1 MFIDA
6 HSHLDKY
13 DDSQIAGV
21 VESIEREKILTLG
34 VSVDVPSFLRTQD
47 IAARSNL
54 IVPGF
59 GIHPSEAPLHQ
70 HSLEDVK
77 RHLTSS
83 PYIGEIGLDHRFVT
97 DEKQYEPQREVFDR
111 FLGFAVEQDK
121 FVNIHCVGA
130 EYETVDMMRTHGIRR
145 AIIHWYSGPPGALR
159 QLMGEGYMFTI
170 SAEVI
175 HSDHIRGIAR
185 TIPIDQLLTE
195 TDNPGGPE
203 WVTGDRGQP
212 ELIADVVAELA
223 RVRRMHPEDLADT
236 VRSNMERFLKD
247 DVHMA
252 PWLEL
257 LTP

>member
-1 MFIDA
+1 VFIDA
-6 HSHLDKY
+6 HAHLDKY

-21 VESIEREKILTLG
+21 VESIDQERILTLS
-34 VSVDVPSFLRTQD
+34 VSVDVPSFLRTEE
-47 IAARSNL
+47 IADRSNL

-70 HSLEDVK
+70 HSLDEVE
-77 RHLTSS
+77 RHLTRS

-97 DEKQYEPQREVFDR
+97 DESQYEPQRDVFNR
-111 FLGFAVEQDK
+111 FLGFAKEQDK
-121 FVNIHCVGA
+121 FVNVHCIGA
-130 EYETVDMMRTHGIRR
+130 EYETVDMMRAHGIER

-170 SAEVI
+170 SAEVL

-185 TIPIDQLLTE
+185 TIPTDQLLTE

-223 RVRRMHPEDLADT
+223 RVRRMHPEDLAST
-236 VRSNMERFLKD
+236 VRSNMERFLKG

-252 PWLEL
+252 PWLEHL
-257 LTP
+257 AP